1 MAQTCRYQQVNMA
14 EVQTP
19 AGASARDT
27 VLMALSV
34 LVLLAGIV
42 AFYWFDEQAL
52 PVRIL
57 MVIVGLAAGAG
68 LMWFTW
74 YGREF
79 WQFVLAARVELRKV
93 VWPERDETVK
103 TTYVVFGFAIVMGLF
118 FWLLDMGLTFLT
130 RLLGG
135 QAG

>member
-1 MAQTCRYQQVNMA
+1 MA

-19 AGASARDT
+19 AGASAKDT
-27 VLMALSV
+27 ALMMMSVVALI
-34 LVLLAGIV
+34 AGIV
-42 AFYWFDEQAL
+42 AFYWYDELAL
-52 PVRIL
+52 PFRVA
-57 MVIVGLAAGAG
+57 MVLAGLAAGAG

-79 WQFVLAARVELRKV
+79 WQFAQAARIELRKV

-103 TTYVVFGFAIVMGLF
+103 TTYVVFGFAVVMGLF
-118 FWLLDMGLTFLT
+118 FWLLDMGLTYLT

-135 QAG
+135 QTG

>member
-1 MAQTCRYQQVNMA
+1 ME

-27 VLMALSV
+27 ALMTLSIV
-34 LVLLAGIV
+34 VLLAGLV

-52 PVRIL
+52 PIRIA
-57 MVIVGLAAGAG
+57 MVIVGLAAAAG

-93 VWPERDETVK
+93 VWPERAETVK
-103 TTYVVFGFAIVMGLF
+103 TTYVVFAFAIVVGF
-118 FWLLDMGLTFLT
+118 SFWLLDIGLTFLT

-135 QAG
+135 QTG

>member
-1 MAQTCRYQQVNMA
+1 MT
-14 EVQTP
+14 
-19 AGASARDT
+19 
-27 VLMALSV
+27 LSIA
-34 LVLLAGIV
+34 VLLAGIV
-42 AFYWFDEQAL
+42 AFYWYDELAL
-52 PVRIL
+52 PFRVA
-57 MVIVGLAAGAG
+57 MVIAGLAAAAG
-68 LMWFTW
+68 LARFTW

-79 WQFVLAARVELRKV
+79 WQFALAARIELRKV

-135 QAG
+135 QTG